1 MQLPSGAIV
10 AVADGEKLNLFV
22 NGGDKEAV
30 KLTTMAIPKI
40 EEHNAGSGSRHSNS
54 SANPSDSQQD
64 EDGFAAGIADVLN
77 KQVLGGHIHK
87 LIVIAAPRTL
97 GELRKHYHKTLQ
109 AALIGE
115 IAKDLTSHSV
125 VDIEKAI
132 ASA

>member
-1 MQLPSGAIV
+1 MQLPKGAIV

-22 NGGDKEAV
+22 NGGDKETV
-30 KLTTMAIPKI
+30 KLTAMAIPKI
-40 EEHNAGSGSRHSNS
+40 KEHNAGSGSRHSSS

-77 KQVLGGHIHK
+77 KQVIGGQIHQ

-115 IAKDLTSHSV
+115 ISKDLTSHSV